1 MALTSVAEIISESM
15 FCKEQFPKS
24 ASESRN
30 QGEFEALVGTALT
43 EAAAETKQRVGNT
56 NYASL
61 DAEVLVNITTA
72 EKYLAVSKMY
82 NRLISV
88 VAAWDAEVL
97 PSEFVESDVCERQ
110 RDWYAGEWSRITG
123 LYAEEPMVGGAMP
136 LLIARGVT
144 LEVEA

>member
-110 RDWYAGEWSRITG
+110 RDWYASEWGRITG
-123 LYAEEPMVGGAMP
+123 IYAVEPMAAMNMP
-136 LLIARGVT
+136 ILIMRGVS
-144 LEVEA
+144 LEAEA